1 MIVIIKPLL
10 SLEGEWEI
18 KLEAKVGFSRLVK
31 PSKIN
36 AFCIFA
42 SNT

>member
-1 MIVIIKPLL
+1 MIVI
-10 SLEGEWEI
+10 EGEWEI